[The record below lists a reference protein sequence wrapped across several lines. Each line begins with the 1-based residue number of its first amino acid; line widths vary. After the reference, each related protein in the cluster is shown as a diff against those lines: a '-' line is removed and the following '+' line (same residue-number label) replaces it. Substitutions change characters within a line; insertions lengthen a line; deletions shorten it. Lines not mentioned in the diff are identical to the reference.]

1 LILSPACTESRPPR
15 QSSCRAT
22 SSKEA
27 VELLAKKKL
36 DKKERDRLQKLVKLA
51 LGPTSELPACAPEPS
66 RPVPKLPPRP
76 GRPKPWE
83 NDLPPPF

>member
-1 LILSPACTESRPPR
+1 LSPAFTESRPPR

-27 VELLAKKKL
+27 VEFLAKKKKL

-51 LGPTSELPACAPEPS
+51 LGPTSELPEAPFPA
-66 RPVPKLPPRP
+66 RPEASAAAGKAKTL
-76 GRPKPWE
+76 GK
-83 NDLPPPF
+83 